1 MSIRSLAPLWA
12 LLLCQPASAQEADLY
27 PGPYRGQV
35 VRVIDADTIEIDVR
49 LWPGLTA
56 RYAVRE
62 RGIDAPE
69 TYRPACEDERAWG
82 EEATAFIQDRY
93 SAGSLVEI
101 DNVEE
106 GTYGGRVLANIG
118 RRTASG
124 VLVTLQAE
132 LLERGLAVEW
142 TPDRDDVPWC
152 LLARTR
158 D

>member
-1 MSIRSLAPLWA
+1 MIRRLLVLWMC
-12 LLLCQPASAQEADLY
+12 LVWLPAHAQDGLY

-69 TYRPACEDERAWG
+69 TYRPGCEEERALA
-82 EEATAFIQDRY
+82 EEAADFVRDRY
-93 SAGSLVEI
+93 GPGTAVEI

-106 GTYGGRVLANIG
+106 GTFGGRVLANIG
-118 RRTASG
+118 RRAPSG
-124 VLVTLQAE
+124 EIVFLQAE
-132 LLERGLAVEW
+132 LLERGLAVTW
-142 TPDRDDVPWC
+142 TPAQDDVPWC

-158 D
+158 N